1 MPTADLD
8 ASAGPDT
15 SAGPKVSCLLVTADR
30 PTLVRRALRC
40 YAAQT
45 YANTELVVLDNGDE
59 RIESIVAGADLPGEV
74 QYLYVERTPDLWIGG
89 LRNQALDAATG
100 EFVIPQWDDDD
111 WSHPE
116 RIERQVAVLQR
127 GYDAC
132 TLQGTLMH
140 VDATEYFYHPF
151 IGVLPDGVPPT
162 IMHRRDDSI
171 RYPNIRRTSDTDFV
185 NDWREKRYHILPRE
199 DSYLYLRYFHG
210 DNLWE
215 KDHFLRRMRNTP
227 KDLLLYVWHHYVRG
241 NVFGHP
247 RFQLTPTMKDAF
259 QTYLDDS
266 FPYDIFQ
273 TEGVGPEQ
281 PQAS

>member
-1 MPTADLD
+1 M
-8 ASAGPDT
+8 
-15 SAGPKVSCLLVTADR
+15 VSCLLVTADR
-30 PTLVRRALRC
+30 PILLQRALRC
-40 YAAQT
+40 YAQQT

-59 RIESIVAGADLPGEV
+59 PIREVVDSFDLPGKV
-74 QYLYVERTPDLWIGG
+74 NYLYVERTPDLWIGG

-116 RIERQVAVLQR
+116 RIERQVEVLQS
-127 GYDAC
+127 GHDAC

-140 VDATEYFYHPF
+140 VDSKEYFYHPF
-151 IGVLPDGVPPT
+151 IGVLPAGVPPT
-162 IMHRRDDSI
+162 IMHRRDASI

-185 NDWREKRYHILPRE
+185 NEWREKRYAIMPRE

-227 KDLLLYVWHHYVRG
+227 KDFLLYAWHRYIRG
-241 NVFGHP
+241 DMFGHP
-247 RFQLTPTMKDAF
+247 RFQLTPTMKEAF
-259 QTYLDDS
+259 ETYLDDS
-266 FPYDIFQ
+266 FRYDLFL
-273 TEGVGPEQ
+273 TEGVQ
-281 PQAS
+281 PVE